1 MASTPAPGEEAG
13 RPSSLSRVAFA
24 SGIGS
29 CLEWYDF
36 FIYGNAAAVVFN
48 KLYFPDLAPAVGTL
62 VAFASFG
69 VGFLV
74 RPLGGLFFGHFGD
87 RIGRKNVLIST
98 LLLVGGATFLIGFVP
113 SYAAIGVAAPIL
125 LVALRLVQG
134 FGAGAEYGGAVI
146 YAVEHAP
153 PGRRGWFGSWSP
165 MGVSLGTLLAAA
177 VFAAVSSL
185 PEEQFLSWGWRL
197 PFWLSAVLVVIGL
210 YLRMRLSESPVFLRA
225 KERSDVL
232 RSPIKHAIRTQPR
245 SFLVVI
251 GARFAENGLGYLFPT
266 WSISYLSSQLGFSR
280 TTALL
285 SVTVATCAQFVMVP
299 VWSILSDRIGR
310 KPVYAGAAIFC
321 ALFAFPYFLLLN
333 TRSTPLVLLAM
344 SAAVGIGVAGM
355 FGPQAAYFAEL
366 FGPRVRYSGFAF
378 ARELGSILAGGPAPF
393 VASLLLVWTGGTPWA
408 VASYMV
414 VLATI
419 TAVAVLCG
427 PETYRTD
434 ILAEPEPAR
443 RQVAAPEQT
452 RTGQY

>member
-1 MASTPAPGEEAG
+1 MATTPVRRPG
-13 RPSSLSRVAFA
+13 SLARVAFA

-29 CLEWYDF
+29 ALEWYDF

-48 KLYFPDLAPAVGTL
+48 KLFFPDLEPAVGTL

-69 VGFLV
+69 VGFFV

-87 RIGRKNVLIST
+87 RIGRKNVLVTT
-98 LLLVGGATFLIGFVP
+98 LLLVGGATFLIGCVP
-113 SYAAIGVAAPIL
+113 SYASIGILAPVA
-125 LVALRLVQG
+125 LVALRLAQG

-177 VFAAVSSL
+177 VFAAVSNM
-185 PEEQFLSWGWRL
+185 PEEQFLSWGWRV
-197 PFWLSAVLVVIGL
+197 PFWLSAVLVGIGL
-210 YLRMRLSESPVFLRA
+210 YLRLRLSESPVFERARRRSEVLRA
-225 KERSDVL
+225 
-232 RSPIKHAIRTQPR
+232 PIKHALTTQPR

-266 WSISYLSSQLGFSR
+266 WSISYLSGQLGYSR

-285 SVTVATCAQFVMVP
+285 AVTIATCAQLVMVP
-299 VWSILSDRIGR
+299 VWSVLSDRVGR
-310 KPVYAGAAIFC
+310 RPVYAGAAIFC
-321 ALFAFPYFLLLN
+321 ALFAFPYFLLLD
-333 TRSTPLVLLAM
+333 TRSTPLVLFAM
-344 SAAVGIGVAGM
+344 AAAVGIGVAGM

-393 VASLLLVWTGGTPWA
+393 LASLLLVWAGGAPWA
-408 VASYMV
+408 VAGYMV
-414 VLATI
+414 VLAAI
-419 TAVAVLCG
+419 TTVAVLCG

-434 ILAEPEPAR
+434 ILAEPGAEATPATT
-443 RQVAAPEQT
+443 AP
-452 RTGQY
+452 RPH